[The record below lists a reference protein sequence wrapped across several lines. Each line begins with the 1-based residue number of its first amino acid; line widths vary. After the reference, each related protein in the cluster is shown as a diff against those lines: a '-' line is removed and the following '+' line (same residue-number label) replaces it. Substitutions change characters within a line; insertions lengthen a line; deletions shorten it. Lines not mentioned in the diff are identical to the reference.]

1 MVAERGGGVS
11 DNLDSHKS
19 EQLYSLLIEGE
30 RAVAKS
36 AHAPE
41 HLGLTIYLLSNLWL
55 LQWHTDLQLWH

>member
-1 MVAERGGGVS
+1 MS
-11 DNLDSHKS
+11 DNPDSYKS

-41 HLGLTIYLLSNLWL
+41 HASWL
-55 LQWHTDLQLWH
+55 DHIRIVQFVAIAVAYGFATVALISRVI